1 MNRDLPELGFEFEKL
16 EKFNLETALK
26 VLYKE
31 DVRKKIA
38 KFTAQKT
45 NTCVGASF
53 ISKRDSKSFRV

>member
-16 EKFNLETALK
+16 EKLNLETALK

-38 KFTAQKT
+38 NFTAQKT

-53 ISKRDSKSFRV
+53 LSKRDSKSFRV